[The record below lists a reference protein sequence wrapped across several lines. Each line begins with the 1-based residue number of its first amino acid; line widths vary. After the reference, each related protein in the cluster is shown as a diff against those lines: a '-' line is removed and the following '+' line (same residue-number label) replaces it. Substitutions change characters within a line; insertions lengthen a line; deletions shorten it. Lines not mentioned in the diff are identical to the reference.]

1 MPVHFAYP
9 FRWGAHKHAL
19 ENEQGSPADIA
30 ACVESLLRTPRGH
43 RPDNPD
49 FGLPQVVFSMPL
61 KPGLIQA
68 AITEGEPRALVNVR
82 DVTATMVTDVDELVS
97 YILAEIL

>member
-1 MPVHFAYP
+1 
-9 FRWGAHKHAL
+9 
-19 ENEQGSPADIA
+19 
-30 ACVESLLRTPRGH
+30 
-43 RPDNPD
+43 
-49 FGLPQVVFSMPL
+49 MPL